1 MKIFEWLQRLFTGRK
16 KSLVASAGM
25 QAEKSAMMEKLL
37 TMLSNTQEEELTC
50 DEVFALL
57 DQFAELAAQGEDVG
71 KLMPLVQ
78 HHLDMCA
85 DCMEEYKVL
94 ERIIANVE

>member
-1 MKIFEWLQRLFTGRK
+1 MNLFERLRRLFTGRK
-16 KSLVASAGM
+16 KSPAASSEM
-25 QAEKSAMMEKLL
+25 KAEKSAVMEKVL
-37 TMLSNTQEEELTC
+37 TMLSETREEELTC

-94 ERIIANVE
+94 RNIVTNAA